1 MLNSTEKSPAS
12 ANAIGPIGL
21 MLAASGATLLSFT
34 MAATTVAAVI
44 WAAVKLIGLPDMV
57 LYVLLAIGVLPTL
70 WVTIWTAGRAW
81 HVEQRLEQGL
91 DVDTPVFKML
101 HYFSKR

>member
-1 MLNSTEKSPAS
+1 MLNSTENSPAS
-12 ANAIGPIGL
+12 ANSIGSIGL
-21 MLAASGATLLSFT
+21 ILAASGATLLSFT

-44 WAAVKLIGLPDMV
+44 WAAVKLMGLPDMA
-57 LYVLLAIGVLPTL
+57 LYVLLAAGVIPTI
-70 WVTIWTAGRAW
+70 WVTVWTAGRAW
-81 HVEQRLEQGL
+81 HVERRLAQGL

>member
-1 MLNSTEKSPAS
+1 MLNSTENSPAS
-12 ANAIGPIGL
+12 ANSIGSIGL
-21 MLAASGATLLSFT
+21 ILAASGATLLSFT

-44 WAAVKLIGLPDMV
+44 WAAVKLMGLPDMV
-57 LYVLLAIGVLPTL
+57 LYVLLAAGVIPTI
-70 WVTIWTAGRAW
+70 WVTVWTAGRAW
-81 HVEQRLEQGL
+81 HVERRLAQGL

>member
-1 MLNSTEKSPAS
+1 MLNSTEKSQVS
-12 ANAIGPIGL
+12 ANSIGPIGL
-21 MLAASGATLLSFT
+21 ILAASGATLLSFT

-44 WAAVKLIGLPDMV
+44 WAAVKLMGLPDMV
-57 LYVLLAIGVLPTL
+57 LYVLLAIGIIPTI

-81 HVEQRLEQGL
+81 HVERRLEQGL

>member
-1 MLNSTEKSPAS
+1 MPETTQNSPAS
-12 ANAIGPIGL
+12 ANSIGSIGL
-21 MLAASGATLLSFT
+21 FLAASGATLSAFT
-34 MAATTVAAVI
+34 MAATSVVAVI
-44 WAAVKLIGLPDMV
+44 WAFVKLTGLPDMA
-57 LYVLLAIGVLPTL
+57 LYALLVAGIAPIL

-81 HVEQRLEQGL
+81 HVERRLEQGL